1 MEITLHMFTRRNVP
15 VGNRFFRCVFTV
27 AAVVFLLLSRGTTHA
42 NENIVVAYSGVS
54 GFQGPLWTFSELKLF
69 PKYNL
74 NPEIVLI
81 AGGTQ
86 SMQALLSNYTHFALA
101 SATPPLS
108 VGLQGGAVVIIGAA
122 LNKFPFSLVTQKGID
137 HPSKLA
143 GKRIGIVNFGGSNEL
158 AVVLALKEWG
168 IPRQAVTLIRSGDTA
183 SRLIALANRNLD
195 ATLLSMPYT
204 IEAQKL
210 GLNVLAHLG
219 DMQAAFPMTVVAV
232 NRGFLQKKRGV
243 VKQFMA
249 GYSEAIYRLM
259 QSKDTGISI
268 YKKYLKQQDAKI
280 LEATYDDIAGKFSFP
295 PRMNRQGLRNAAE
308 LVSKDG
314 IGDLNLSQFVDETV
328 IDELEREGFFE
339 SLKKK

>member
-1 MEITLHMFTRRNVP
+1 MSSPEQACVSDRVFRRT
-15 VGNRFFRCVFTV
+15 F
-27 AAVVFLLLSRGTTHA
+27 AAIIFLLLSGTA
-42 NENIVVAYSGVS
+42 QSNENIVVAYSGVS
-54 GFQGPLWTFSELKLF
+54 GFQGPLWTFSELRLF

-108 VGLQGGAVVIIGAA
+108 VGLQGGNVVIIGAA

-158 AVVLALKEWG
+158 AVVLTLKEWG
-168 IPRQAVTLIRSGDTA
+168 IPRHSVTLIRSGDTA
-183 SRLIALANRNLD
+183 GRLIALANRNLD

-204 IEAQKL
+204 FEAQKL
-210 GLNVLAHLG
+210 GLNILAHLG
-219 DMQAAFPMTVVAV
+219 DMQAAFPMTVVTV
-232 NRGFLQKKRGV
+232 NRSFLQKKRGV

-249 GYSEAIYRLM
+249 GYSESIYRLM
-259 QSKDTGISI
+259 RSKETGINI
-268 YKKYLKQQDAKI
+268 YKKYLKQQDSKI

-308 LVSKDG
+308 LVSKNG
-314 IGDLNLSQFVDETV
+314 MGDLNLSQFVDETV

-339 SLKKK
+339 YLKKK

>member
-1 MEITLHMFTRRNVP
+1 VW
-15 VGNRFFRCVFTV
+15 NRFFRRSFTV
-27 AAVVFLLLSRGTTHA
+27 VVVIFLLLSGTA
-42 NENIVVAYSGVS
+42 ESNENIVVAYSGVS
-54 GFQGPLWTFSELKLF
+54 GFQGPLWTFSELRLF

-108 VGLQGGAVVIIGAA
+108 VGLQGGNVVIIGAA

-168 IPRQAVTLIRSGDTA
+168 IPRQSVTLIRSGDTA
-183 SRLIALANRNLD
+183 GRLIALANRNLD

-204 IEAQKL
+204 VEAQKL

-232 NRGFLQKKRGV
+232 NRSFLQKKRGV

-249 GYSEAIYRLM
+249 GYSESIYHLM
-259 QSKDTGISI
+259 QSKETGINI

-295 PRMNRQGLRNAAE
+295 PRMNRQGLRNAAD

-314 IGDLNLSQFVDETV
+314 MGDLNLSQFVDETV

>member
-1 MEITLHMFTRRNVP
+1 MFTYSRAKTSRASK
-15 VGNRFFRCVFTV
+15 FFSSTFIF
-27 AAVVFLLLSRGTTHA
+27 AVVVLLLLGRGLTLA

-54 GFQGPLWTFSELKLF
+54 GFQGPLWAFSELKLF

-86 SMQALLSNYTHFALA
+86 SMQALLSNYTQFALA

-108 VGLQGGAVVIIGAA
+108 IGLQGGAVVIIGAA

-137 HPSKLA
+137 HPSKLI

-158 AVVLALKEWG
+158 AAVLALKEWG

-183 SRLIALANRNLD
+183 SRLIALANGNLD
-195 ATLLSMPYT
+195 ATFLSMPYT
-204 IEAQKL
+204 LEARKL

-232 NRGFLQKKRGV
+232 NRSFLQKQRGV
-243 VKQFMA
+243 VKRFMA

-259 QSKDTGISI
+259 QSKETGISI
-268 YKKYLKQQDAKI
+268 YKKYLKQQDANI

-295 PRMNRQGLRNAAE
+295 PRINRQGLRNAAE
-308 LVSKDG
+308 LVAKDG
-314 IGDLNLSQFVDETV
+314 NKDLNLNQFVDETV

>member
-1 MEITLHMFTRRNVP
+1 MFTCSREKMSKASE
-15 VGNRFFRCVFTV
+15 VFSFILIV
-27 AAVVFLLLSRGTTHA
+27 AVAVFVSLGRGLTLA

-54 GFQGPLWTFSELKLF
+54 GFQGPLWAFSELRLF

-74 NPEIVLI
+74 NPEVVLI

-86 SMQALLSNYTHFALA
+86 SMQALLSNYTQFALA

-108 VGLQGGAVVIIGAA
+108 VGLQGGAVVIVGAG

-137 HPSKLA
+137 RPSKLA
-143 GKRIGIVNFGGSNEL
+143 GKRIGVVNFGGSNEL
-158 AVVLALKEWG
+158 AAVLALKEWG

-183 SRLIALANRNLD
+183 SRLMALVNGNLD
-195 ATLLSMPYT
+195 ATFLSMPYT
-204 IEAQKL
+204 LEARKL

-232 NRGFLQKKRGV
+232 NRNLLQKKRSL

-259 QSKDTGISI
+259 QSKETGVSI
-268 YKKYLKQQDAKI
+268 YKKYLKQQDPKI

-295 PRMNRQGLRNAAE
+295 PRIDRQGLRNAAE
-308 LVSKDG
+308 LVAKDG
-314 IGDLNLSQFVDETV
+314 TANLNLSQFVDETI

>member
-1 MEITLHMFTRRNVP
+1 MW
-15 VGNRFFRCVFTV
+15 NRFFRRIFTV
-27 AAVVFLLLSRGTTHA
+27 TAVIFLLSGTA
-42 NENIVVAYSGVS
+42 QPNENIVVAYSGVS

-86 SMQALLSNYTHFALA
+86 SMQALVQLHSFCSSVGNA
-101 SATPPLS
+101 SLS
-108 VGLQGGAVVIIGAA
+108 VGLQGGNVVIIGAA

-158 AVVLALKEWG
+158 AVVLMKEWG

-183 SRLIALANRNLD
+183 GRLIALANRSLD

-204 IEAQKL
+204 LEAQKL
-210 GLNVLAHLG
+210 GLNVLTHLG

-232 NRGFLQKKRGV
+232 NRAFLQKKQGV

-259 QSKDTGISI
+259 QSKETGIGI

-295 PRMNRQGLRNAAE
+295 PRINRLGLRNAAE
-308 LVSKDG
+308 LVSRMEWG
-314 IGDLNLSQFVDETV
+314 ISTEPV
-328 IDELEREGFFE
+328 R
-339 SLKKK
+339 

>member
-1 MEITLHMFTRRNVP
+1 MPSKFSSAI
-15 VGNRFFRCVFTV
+15 FTV
-27 AAVVFLLLSRGTTHA
+27 AVVFFLVLGRGISLA

-54 GFQGPLWTFSELKLF
+54 GFQGPLWAFSELKLF

-81 AGGTQ
+81 GGGTQ
-86 SMQALLSNYTHFALA
+86 SMQALLSNYTQFALA

-158 AVVLALKEWG
+158 AAVLALKEWG

-183 SRLIALANRNLD
+183 SRLVALANGNLD
-195 ATLLSMPYT
+195 ATFLSMPYT
-204 IEAQKL
+204 LEARKL

-232 NRGFLQKKRGV
+232 NRGFLQKKRNV

-249 GYSEAIYRLM
+249 GYSEAIYRLI
-259 QSKDTGISI
+259 QSKETGISI
-268 YKKYLKQQDAKI
+268 YRKYLKQQDAKI

-295 PRMNRQGLRNAAE
+295 PRINRQGLRNAAE
-308 LVSKDG
+308 LVAKDRTP
-314 IGDLNLSQFVDETV
+314 DLNLNQFIDETV

>member
-1 MEITLHMFTRRNVP
+1 
-15 VGNRFFRCVFTV
+15 
-27 AAVVFLLLSRGTTHA
+27 
-42 NENIVVAYSGVS
+42 
-54 GFQGPLWTFSELKLF
+54 LWAFSELKLF

-108 VGLQGGAVVIIGAA
+108 LGLQGGAVVIIGAA

-183 SRLIALANRNLD
+183 GRLIALANRGLD

-210 GLNVLAHLG
+210 GFNVLAHLG

-232 NRGFLQKKRGV
+232 NRAFLQKKRSV

-268 YKKYLKQQDAKI
+268 YRKYLKQQDAKI

-295 PRMNRQGLRNAAE
+295 PRMNRQGLRNAVE

-314 IGDLNLSQFVDETV
+314 MGDFNLSQFVDETV

>member
-1 MEITLHMFTRRNVP
+1 MLTKFFCLISIITTAF
-15 VGNRFFRCVFTV
+15 
-27 AAVVFLLLSRGTTHA
+27 FLLLSRGA
-42 NENIVVAYSGVS
+42 AEPNENIVVAYSGIS
-54 GFQGPLWTFSELKLF
+54 GFQGPLWAFSELKLF

-86 SMQALLSNYTHFALA
+86 SMQALLSSYTHFALA
-101 SATPPLS
+101 SATPPIS
-108 VGLQGGAVVIIGAA
+108 VGLQGGNVAIIGAA

-183 SRLIALANRNLD
+183 SRLIALANRGLD

-204 IEAQKL
+204 LEAQKL
-210 GLNVLAHLG
+210 GLNILAHLG

-232 NRGFLQKKRGV
+232 NRGFLQKKRAV

-259 QSKDTGISI
+259 QSKDTGTHI
-268 YKKYLKQQDAKI
+268 YKKYLKQQDAKS
-280 LEATYDDIAGKFSFP
+280 LDATYDDIAGKFSFP
-295 PRMNRQGLRNAAE
+295 PRLNRQGLRNAVE

-314 IGDLNLSQFVDETV
+314 IGDFNAGQLVDETV

-339 SLKKK
+339 SIKRK

>member
-1 MEITLHMFTRRNVP
+1 MPSKFSSAI
-15 VGNRFFRCVFTV
+15 FTV
-27 AAVVFLLLSRGTTHA
+27 AVAIFLVLGRGISLA

-54 GFQGPLWTFSELKLF
+54 GFQGPLWAFSELKLF

-81 AGGTQ
+81 GGGTQ
-86 SMQALLSNYTHFALA
+86 SMQALLSNYTQFALA

-158 AVVLALKEWG
+158 AAVLALKEWG

-183 SRLIALANRNLD
+183 SRLVALANGNLD
-195 ATLLSMPYT
+195 ATFLSMPYT
-204 IEAQKL
+204 LEARKL

-232 NRGFLQKKRGV
+232 NRGFLQKKRNV

-259 QSKDTGISI
+259 QSKETGISI
-268 YKKYLKQQDAKI
+268 YRKYLKQQDAKI

-295 PRMNRQGLRNAAE
+295 PRINRQGLRNAAE
-308 LVSKDG
+308 LVAKDRTP
-314 IGDLNLSQFVDETV
+314 DLNLNQFIDETV

>member
-1 MEITLHMFTRRNVP
+1 MFTRGNVL
-15 VGNRFFRCVFTV
+15 VWNRFFRCVFTV
-27 AAVVFLLLSRGTTHA
+27 AAVAFLLLSRGIA
-42 NENIVVAYSGVS
+42 QPNENIVVAYSGVS
-54 GFQGPLWTFSELKLF
+54 GFQGPLWTFFDLKLF

-86 SMQALLSNYTHFALA
+86 SMQALLSGYTHFALA

-158 AVVLALKEWG
+158 AIVLALKEWG

-183 SRLIALANRNLD
+183 GRLIALANRSLD

-210 GLNVLAHLG
+210 GLNILAHLG

-232 NRGFLQKKRGV
+232 NRAFLQNKRGV

-259 QSKDTGISI
+259 QSKETGMSI
-268 YKKYLKQQDAKI
+268 YKKYLKQQDGKI

-295 PRMNRQGLRNAAE
+295 PRVNRQGLRNAAE

-314 IGDLNLSQFVDETV
+314 ALDLNLSQFVDETV

>member
-1 MEITLHMFTRRNVP
+1 MGGSPP
-15 VGNRFFRCVFTV
+15 VGNKFFRCAV
-27 AAVVFLLLSRGTTHA
+27 AITAVLFLVLGKSSSRA
-42 NENIVVAYSGVS
+42 NEKIVVAYSGVS
-54 GFQGPLWTFSELKLF
+54 GFQGPLWAFSELKLF

-74 NPEIVLI
+74 DPEIVLI
-81 AGGTQ
+81 GGGTQ
-86 SMQALLSNYTHFALA
+86 SMQALLSGYTHFALA
-101 SATPPLS
+101 SATPPIS
-108 VGLQGGAVVIIGAA
+108 AGLQGGNVVIIGAA

-137 HPSKLA
+137 HPSQLA

-183 SRLIALANRNLD
+183 GRLIALANRGLD

-204 IEAQKL
+204 LEARKL

-219 DMQAAFPMTVVAV
+219 DMQAAFPMTVVTV
-232 NRGFLQKKRGV
+232 SRGFLEKKRGV

-259 QSKDTGISI
+259 HSKDTGISL
-268 YKKYLKQQDAKI
+268 YKKYLKQPDNKI

-295 PRMNRQGLRNAAE
+295 PRLSRPGLRNAAE

-314 IGDLNLSQFVDETV
+314 TGNLNLDLLVDESV
-328 IDELEREGFFE
+328 IDELEREGFFD

>member
-1 MEITLHMFTRRNVP
+1 MAVKFADSILI
-15 VGNRFFRCVFTV
+15 V
-27 AAVVFLLLSRGTTHA
+27 AAVFFLSPGRAATQT
-42 NENIVVAYSGVS
+42 NEKIVVAYSGVS
-54 GFQGPLWTFSELKLF
+54 GFQGPLWAFSELKLF
-69 PKYNL
+69 SKYNL

-86 SMQALLSNYTHFALA
+86 SMQALLSNYTQFALA
-101 SATPPLS
+101 SATPPS

-158 AVVLALKEWG
+158 AAVLALKEWG
-168 IPRQAVTLIRSGDTA
+168 VPRQAVTLIRSGDTA

-195 ATLLSMPYT
+195 ATFLSMPYT

-219 DMQAAFPMTVVAV
+219 DMQATFPMTVVAV
-232 NRGFLQKKRGV
+232 NRGFLQKKRSV

-259 QSKDTGISI
+259 QSKGTGIGI

-295 PRMNRQGLRNAAE
+295 PRIDRHGLRNAAE
-308 LVSKDG
+308 LVVKDG
-314 IGDLNLSQFVDETV
+314 TAELNLTQFVDETV

>member
-1 MEITLHMFTRRNVP
+1 MFTYSRAKTSRASK
-15 VGNRFFRCVFTV
+15 FFSSTFIF
-27 AAVVFLLLSRGTTHA
+27 AVVVLLLLGRGLTLA

-54 GFQGPLWTFSELKLF
+54 GFQGPLWAFSELKLF

-86 SMQALLSNYTHFALA
+86 SMQALLSNYTQFALA

-137 HPSKLA
+137 HPSKLV

-158 AVVLALKEWG
+158 AAVLALKEWG

-183 SRLIALANRNLD
+183 SRLIALANGNLD
-195 ATLLSMPYT
+195 ATFLSMPYT
-204 IEAQKL
+204 LEARKL

-232 NRGFLQKKRGV
+232 NRSFLQKQRGV
-243 VKQFMA
+243 VKRFMA

-259 QSKDTGISI
+259 QSKETGISI
-268 YKKYLKQQDAKI
+268 YKKYLKQQDANI

-295 PRMNRQGLRNAAE
+295 PRINRQGLRNAAE
-308 LVSKDG
+308 LVAKDG
-314 IGDLNLSQFVDETV
+314 TKDLNLNQFVDETV

>member
-1 MEITLHMFTRRNVP
+1 M
-15 VGNRFFRCVFTV
+15 
-27 AAVVFLLLSRGTTHA
+27 
-42 NENIVVAYSGVS
+42 
-54 GFQGPLWTFSELKLF
+54 
-69 PKYNL
+69 
-74 NPEIVLI
+74 
-81 AGGTQ
+81 
-86 SMQALLSNYTHFALA
+86 
-101 SATPPLS
+101 
-108 VGLQGGAVVIIGAA
+108 VIIGPA

-158 AVVLALKEWG
+158 AIVLALKEWG

-183 SRLIALANRNLD
+183 GRLISLANRSLD

-204 IEAQKL
+204 LEAQKL

-232 NRGFLQKKRGV
+232 NRSFLQKKRGV

-259 QSKDTGISI
+259 QSRESGISI

-280 LEATYDDIAGKFSFP
+280 LDATYDDIAGKFSFP
-295 PRMNRQGLRNAAE
+295 PRLNRQGLRNAAE

-314 IGDLNLSQFVDETV
+314 TADLNLSQFVDETV

>member
-1 MEITLHMFTRRNVP
+1 MKITRHGFTRGKVP
-15 VGNRFFRCVFTV
+15 VRNKFFRPIVTI
-27 AAVVFLLLSRGTTHA
+27 AAAVFLLSSRGTTHA
-42 NENIVVAYSGVS
+42 DENIVVAYSGVS
-54 GFQGPLWTFSELKLF
+54 GFQGPLWAFSELKLF

-81 AGGTQ
+81 SGGTQ

-108 VGLQGGAVVIIGAA
+108 VGLQGGAVVIIGTA

-137 HPSKLA
+137 HPAKLT
-143 GKRIGIVNFGGSNEL
+143 GKKIGIVNFGGSNEL
-158 AVVLALKEWG
+158 AVTLALKEWG

-183 SRLIALANRNLD
+183 SRLIALANRSLD

-210 GLNVLAHLG
+210 GLNVLVHLG

-232 NRGFLQKKRGV
+232 NRGFLQKKRAV

-259 QSKDTGISI
+259 QSKESGISI

-314 IGDLNLSQFVDETV
+314 IGDLKLSQIVDETV

-339 SLKKK
+339 SLKNK

>member
-1 MEITLHMFTRRNVP
+1 MFTGENVP
-15 VGNRFFRCVFTV
+15 MPSKFSSAIFTV
-27 AAVVFLLLSRGTTHA
+27 AVVFFLVLGRGISLA

-54 GFQGPLWTFSELKLF
+54 GFQGPLWAFSELKLF

-81 AGGTQ
+81 GGGTQ
-86 SMQALLSNYTHFALA
+86 SMQALLSNYTQFALA

-158 AVVLALKEWG
+158 AAVLALKEWG

-183 SRLIALANRNLD
+183 SRLVALANGNLD
-195 ATLLSMPYT
+195 ATFLSMPYT
-204 IEAQKL
+204 LEARKL

-232 NRGFLQKKRGV
+232 NRGFLQKKRNV

-259 QSKDTGISI
+259 QSKETGISI
-268 YKKYLKQQDAKI
+268 YRKYLKQQDAKI

-295 PRMNRQGLRNAAE
+295 PRINRQGLRNAAE
-308 LVSKDG
+308 LVAKDRTP
-314 IGDLNLSQFVDETV
+314 DLNLNQFIDETV

>member
-1 MEITLHMFTRRNVP
+1 MASKLSRSILI
-15 VGNRFFRCVFTV
+15 VGII
-27 AAVVFLLLSRGTTHA
+27 LLLLPGRAATQTT
-42 NENIVVAYSGVS
+42 ENIVVAYSGVS

-69 PKYNL
+69 PQYNL

-86 SMQALLSNYTHFALA
+86 SMQALLSNYTQFALA
-101 SATPPLS
+101 SATPPLG

-158 AVVLALKEWG
+158 AAVLALKEWG

-195 ATLLSMPYT
+195 ATFLSMPYT

-232 NRGFLQKKRGV
+232 NRGFLQKKRSV

-259 QSKDTGISI
+259 QSKETGISI
-268 YKKYLKQQDAKI
+268 YRKYLKQQDVKI

-295 PRMNRQGLRNAAE
+295 PRINRQGLRNAAE
-308 LVSKDG
+308 LVVKDATTE
-314 IGDLNLSQFVDETV
+314 LNLSQFVDETV

>member
-1 MEITLHMFTRRNVP
+1 MFTYSRAKTSRASK
-15 VGNRFFRCVFTV
+15 FFSSTFIF
-27 AAVVFLLLSRGTTHA
+27 AVVVLLLLGRGLTLA

-54 GFQGPLWTFSELKLF
+54 GFQGPLWAFSELKLF

-86 SMQALLSNYTHFALA
+86 SMQALLSNYTQFALA

-137 HPSKLA
+137 HPSKLI

-158 AVVLALKEWG
+158 AAVLALKEWG

-183 SRLIALANRNLD
+183 SRLIALANGNLD
-195 ATLLSMPYT
+195 ATFLSMPYT
-204 IEAQKL
+204 LEARKL

-232 NRGFLQKKRGV
+232 NRSFLQKQRGV
-243 VKQFMA
+243 VKRFMA

-259 QSKDTGISI
+259 QSKETGISI
-268 YKKYLKQQDAKI
+268 YKKYLKQQDANI

-295 PRMNRQGLRNAAE
+295 PRINRQGLRNAAE
-308 LVSKDG
+308 LVAKDG
-314 IGDLNLSQFVDETV
+314 NKDLNLNQFVDETV

>member
-1 MEITLHMFTRRNVP
+1 MFIGENVP
-15 VGNRFFRCVFTV
+15 MPSKFSSAIFTV
-27 AAVVFLLLSRGTTHA
+27 AVVFFLVLGRGISLA

-54 GFQGPLWTFSELKLF
+54 GFQGPLWAFSELKLF

-81 AGGTQ
+81 GGGTQ
-86 SMQALLSNYTHFALA
+86 SMQALLSNYTQFALA

-158 AVVLALKEWG
+158 AAVLALKEWG

-183 SRLIALANRNLD
+183 SRLVALANGNLD
-195 ATLLSMPYT
+195 ATFLSMPYT
-204 IEAQKL
+204 LEARKL

-232 NRGFLQKKRGV
+232 NRGFLQKKRNV

-259 QSKDTGISI
+259 QSKETGISI
-268 YKKYLKQQDAKI
+268 YRKYLKQQDAKI
-280 LEATYDDIAGKFSFP
+280 LEATYEDIAGKFSFP
-295 PRMNRQGLRNAAE
+295 PRINRQGLRNAAE
-308 LVSKDG
+308 LVAKDRTP
-314 IGDLNLSQFVDETV
+314 DLILNQFIDETV

>member
-1 MEITLHMFTRRNVP
+1 MLTKFFCLISIITTAF
-15 VGNRFFRCVFTV
+15 
-27 AAVVFLLLSRGTTHA
+27 FLLLSRGA
-42 NENIVVAYSGVS
+42 AEPNENIVVAYSGIS
-54 GFQGPLWTFSELKLF
+54 GFQGPLWAFSELKLF

-86 SMQALLSNYTHFALA
+86 SMQALLSSYTHFALA
-101 SATPPLS
+101 SATPPIS
-108 VGLQGGAVVIIGAA
+108 VGLQGGNVAIIGAA

-183 SRLIALANRNLD
+183 SRLIALANRGLD

-204 IEAQKL
+204 LEAQKL
-210 GLNVLAHLG
+210 GLNILAHLG

-232 NRGFLQKKRGV
+232 NRGFLQKKRAV

-259 QSKDTGISI
+259 QSKDTGTHI
-268 YKKYLKQQDAKI
+268 YKKYLKQQDAKS
-280 LEATYDDIAGKFSFP
+280 LDATYDDIAGKFSFP
-295 PRMNRQGLRNAAE
+295 PRLNRQGLRNAVE

-314 IGDLNLSQFVDETV
+314 IGDFNAGQFVDETV

-339 SLKKK
+339 SIKRK

>member
-1 MEITLHMFTRRNVP
+1 MP
-15 VGNRFFRCVFTV
+15 VWNRFFRRIFTV
-27 AAVVFLLLSRGTTHA
+27 TAVIFLLLSGTAQA

-54 GFQGPLWTFSELKLF
+54 GFQGPLWAFSELKLF

-158 AVVLALKEWG
+158 AAVLALKEWG

-183 SRLIALANRNLD
+183 SRLIALANRSLD
-195 ATLLSMPYT
+195 ATFLSMPYT

-232 NRGFLQKKRGV
+232 NRAFLQKKRGV

-259 QSKDTGISI
+259 QSKETGISI

-339 SLKKK
+339 SLKRK

>member
-1 MEITLHMFTRRNVP
+1 MFTGENVP
-15 VGNRFFRCVFTV
+15 MPSKFSSAIFTV
-27 AAVVFLLLSRGTTHA
+27 AVVFFLVLGRGISLA

-54 GFQGPLWTFSELKLF
+54 GFQGPLWAFSELKLF

-81 AGGTQ
+81 GGGTQ
-86 SMQALLSNYTHFALA
+86 SMQALLSNYTQFALA

-158 AVVLALKEWG
+158 AAVLALKEWG

-183 SRLIALANRNLD
+183 SRLVALANGNLD
-195 ATLLSMPYT
+195 ATFLSMPYT
-204 IEAQKL
+204 LEARKL

-232 NRGFLQKKRGV
+232 NRGFLQKKRNV

-259 QSKDTGISI
+259 QSKETGISI
-268 YKKYLKQQDAKI
+268 YRKYLKQQDAKI

-295 PRMNRQGLRNAAE
+295 PRINRQGLRNAAE
-308 LVSKDG
+308 LVAKDRTA
-314 IGDLNLSQFVDETV
+314 DLNLNQFIDETV